1 MRTKQIPAFA
11 SFQLEN
17 LILGLL
23 IPGPQHGYHLYRAYQ
38 TAFDQIWIVGRSQF
52 YAALADLE
60 QAGKLKARVEPQT
73 DRPPRRV
80 FEVTEA
86 GRAQFEAWLR
96 EPVTPMRAIRV
107 ELLAKL
113 RFYDILGWNGAAEL
127 IDAQIETCQ
136 AARREW
142 EAEENALANAGHDPF
157 LQVVYEFRRQQ
168 ADFIIRWLEQARVLL
183 VHKKQ
188 PDQERRA

>member
-1 MRTKQIPAFA
+1 MRTKQTPAFA

-23 IPGPQHGYHLYRAYQ
+23 IPEPRHGYHLYQAYQ
-38 TAFDQIWIVGRSQF
+38 SAFDRIWVVGRSQF

-60 QAGKLKARVEPQT
+60 TSGKLKARVEPQP
-73 DRPPRRV
+73 DHPPRRI

-107 ELLAKL
+107 ELIAKL
-113 RFYDILGWNGAAEL
+113 RFYDLLGWDGAGAL
-127 IDAQIETCQ
+127 IDAQVDACLAI
-136 AARREW
+136 RRQW
-142 EAEENALANAGHDPF
+142 EAEETRLEDTHSDPF
-157 LQVVYEFRRQQ
+157 LQIVYEFRRQQ
-168 ADFIIRWLEQARVLL
+168 AGFIISWLEHTKMLLIGKSAR
-183 VHKKQ
+183 
-188 PDQERRA
+188 